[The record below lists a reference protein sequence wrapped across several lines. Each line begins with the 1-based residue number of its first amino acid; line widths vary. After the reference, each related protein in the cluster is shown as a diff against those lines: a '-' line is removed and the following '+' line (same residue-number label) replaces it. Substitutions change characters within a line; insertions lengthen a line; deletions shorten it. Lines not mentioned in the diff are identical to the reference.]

1 MGIENP
7 MVWFDLDDTIWDMS
21 GNSTIAL
28 TEIYNTNRIVSSAFG
43 ASGLQGWLDCYH
55 SINRKLWE
63 KYDNKEIGRSTL
75 RLERFAQPLI
85 CAGMNRKEAEK
96 LSREL
101 DGEYLQLLG
110 DCPGLID
117 GATQAIAAIQARG
130 LRTGIVSNGFREV
143 QYRKLQSGGLNGL
156 FSPII
161 LSDDVGCNKPDSEFF
176 RHAEQTAQTDPAHC
190 IIIGDNARSDIA
202 GAIDAGWG
210 GAIWLAA
217 TSTPI
222 PECLRKRPGRW
233 LRIHH
238 MADLAKIR

>member
-1 MGIENP
+1 
-7 MVWFDLDDTIWDMS
+7 
-21 GNSTIAL
+21 
-28 TEIYNTNRIVSSAFG
+28 
-43 ASGLQGWLDCYH
+43 
-55 SINRKLWE
+55 
-63 KYDNKEIGRSTL
+63 
-75 RLERFAQPLI
+75 
-85 CAGMNRKEAEK
+85 MNRQEAEK

-117 GATQAIAAIQARG
+117 GATQAIAAIQTRG

-176 RHAEQTAQTDPAHC
+176 RHAEHTAQTDPAHC

-210 GAIWLAA
+210 GAIWLAD

-222 PECLRKRPGRW
+222 PECLKQRPGRW